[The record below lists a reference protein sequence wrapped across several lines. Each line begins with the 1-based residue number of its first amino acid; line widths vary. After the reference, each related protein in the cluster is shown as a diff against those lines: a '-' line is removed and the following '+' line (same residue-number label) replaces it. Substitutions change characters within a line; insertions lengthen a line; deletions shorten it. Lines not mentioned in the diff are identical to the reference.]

1 MVGRTFCSDLQTRLP
16 LFAIQVPFFR
26 NKDWGLWLQMEY
38 NSFRMGLRIY
48 SNPDADPDPQCYTL
62 MPSIHEPK
70 QWFWSSFL
78 WIDQAQ
84 DVLALIHAVT
94 RDEAHPF
101 LIAQGPTPSHMAT
114 SDFFRPDYRSA
125 REAFL
130 AAAHAA
136 GAGLTSHVLPDHRGP
151 AGESLAI
158 DAATLGPAEP
168 ESLLLLISGTHG
180 VEGLAGSGCQ
190 VGVLLDELHGALP
203 AGCGALL
210 IHALNPHGFAWL
222 RRGNEDN
229 VDLNRNGLDFRGPL
243 PDNQAYDDL
252 HYALLPGDWDW
263 PERQLADALLEAF
276 IREQGMAA
284 YQAALQRGQYTHP
297 TGLFYGGSRT
307 SWSLATLGRI
317 LTDHLGPACRRLAL
331 IDLHTGLGP
340 WGYGELIGSGSN
352 GDDWER
358 LQRWYG
364 PEVTRPGLGPS
375 SSSVVSGSVTEFLRR
390 MLPAVELTFLV
401 LEFGT
406 RPIDEVLAALRA
418 DAWLHAVP
426 DRPTPHREAIRR
438 QVREAFLID
447 SPAWRAAVYGRC
459 ADVVLRACR
468 GLGG

>member
-1 MVGRTFCSDLQTRLP
+1 
-16 LFAIQVPFFR
+16 
-26 NKDWGLWLQMEY
+26 
-38 NSFRMGLRIY
+38 
-48 SNPDADPDPQCYTL
+48 
-62 MPSIHEPK
+62 
-70 QWFWSSFL
+70 
-78 WIDQAQ
+78 
-84 DVLALIHAVT
+84 
-94 RDEAHPF
+94 
-101 LIAQGPTPSHMAT
+101 MAT

-130 AAAHAA
+130 AAAVGA
-136 GAGLTSHVLPDHRGP
+136 GARLTSHVLPDHRGP

-158 DAATLGPAEP
+158 DAAALGPAEP

-203 AGCGALL
+203 AGGGALL

-222 RRGNEDN
+222 RRGNEHN
-229 VDLNRNGLDFRGPL
+229 IDLNRNGLDFRGPL
-243 PDNQAYDDL
+243 PQNPAYDAL
-252 HYALLPGDWDW
+252 HAALLPSDWDG
-263 PERQLADALLEAF
+263 PGRQRADALLEAF
-276 IREQGMAA
+276 ITGQGMAA

-297 TGLFYGGSRT
+297 TGLFYGGSRP
-307 SWSLATLGRI
+307 SWSLSTLEKI
-317 LTDHLGPACRRLAL
+317 LTDHLGPACRRLAV

-340 WGYGELIGSGSN
+340 WGYGELIGSGSS

-364 PEVTRPGLGPS
+364 PEVTRPGRGPS
-375 SSSVVSGSVTEFLRR
+375 SSSVVSGSVPEFLRR
-390 MLPAVELTFLV
+390 LAPSLELTYLA

-406 RPIDEVLAALRA
+406 RPIDAVLAALRA

-438 QVREAFLID
+438 QVKGAFLID
-447 SPAWRAAVYGRC
+447 SPAWRAAIYGRC

-468 GLGG
+468 GLGAEP

>member
-1 MVGRTFCSDLQTRLP
+1 
-16 LFAIQVPFFR
+16 
-26 NKDWGLWLQMEY
+26 
-38 NSFRMGLRIY
+38 
-48 SNPDADPDPQCYTL
+48 
-62 MPSIHEPK
+62 
-70 QWFWSSFL
+70 
-78 WIDQAQ
+78 
-84 DVLALIHAVT
+84 
-94 RDEAHPF
+94 
-101 LIAQGPTPSHMAT
+101 MAT
-114 SDFFRPDYRSA
+114 SDFFCPDYSSA

-130 AAAHAA
+130 AAARGA
-136 GAGLTSHVLPDHRGP
+136 GARLTSHLLPDHCGP
-151 AGESLAI
+151 AGEPLAM
-158 DAATLGPAEP
+158 DAAALGPAEP

-180 VEGLAGSGCQ
+180 VEGLTGSGCQ

-203 AGCGALL
+203 AGCGVLL

-243 PDNQAYDDL
+243 PDNQAYDAL
-252 HYALLPGDWDW
+252 HDALLPGDWDG
-263 PERQLADALLEAF
+263 PERQRADALLEAF

-307 SWSLATLGRI
+307 SWSLATLVRI

-340 WGYGELIGSGSN
+340 WGYGELIGSGST

-364 PEVTRPGLGPS
+364 PEVTRPGLGSS

-426 DRPTPHREAIRR
+426 VRPTPHREAIRR
-438 QVREAFLID
+438 QVRDAFLID